1 LNASGP
7 LTASAAGASTV
18 DALVVEGLSKRFGG
32 ALALNNVDL
41 SVRQREVHGLLG
53 SNGSGKST
61 LIKILAG
68 FHAPEPGGRVR
79 LFGHDVPLPIQ
90 GHKARSLGLAFVH
103 QNLGLIPSL
112 SLTENLRLIRL
123 SSGQAWRISW
133 RREHDA
139 AAEVFAR
146 YGLRLDP
153 RAKVG
158 SLSAVEQALFA
169 IVRAVEDLR
178 SSANAHV
185 GGGLLVLDEPTPF
198 LPRVGVEQLFALVR
212 QVVAEGASV
221 IFVSHDIAEVMEITD
236 RATVLRDGMV
246 VGTLETRS
254 ASHETFVERIIG
266 RTVVPFHSDTRA
278 DNRPRTAIRVEK
290 LVAPGLGPVSLEI
303 GKGEIVGV
311 TGLIG
316 SGFDRICAS
325 IYGAAPA
332 QGGRILFESGAEIDL
347 SRTSPKSSLEAGV
360 AYLPADRLGAAGV
373 GELSVVNNVMLPLLD
388 QMRNSFGLD
397 HRRMIR
403 SAREL
408 GAEFGVKPNIPLMPL
423 GSLSGGNQQKALM
436 AKWLQTKP
444 KLILLDEP
452 TQGVD
457 VGARQQLLA
466 ALDAAS
472 SDGASILLASTDY
485 EQLAQI
491 CHRVVVFARGQA
503 TIELTGSQV
512 TKDTIAEHCYHSMT
526 SVA

>member
-1 LNASGP
+1 
-7 LTASAAGASTV
+7 LTAATAGASAS
-18 DALVVEGLSKRFGG
+18 DALVVERLSKRFGG
-32 ALALNNVDL
+32 ALALNEVDL
-41 SVRQREVHGLLG
+41 TVRAREVHGLLG
-53 SNGSGKST
+53 TNGSGKST

-90 GHKARSLGLAFVH
+90 GHRARGLGLAFVH

-123 SSGQAWRISW
+123 ASAPDWRISW
-133 RREHDA
+133 RREHDS

-178 SSANAHV
+178 SSADAHG

-236 RATVLRDGMV
+236 RATVLRDGVV

-254 ASHETFVERIIG
+254 ASHDAFVERIIG
-266 RTVVPFHSDTRA
+266 RSVVPFHVHALAGDRR
-278 DNRPRTAIRVEK
+278 RPAARLRN

-303 GKGEIVGV
+303 GEGEIVGM

-316 SGFDRICAS
+316 SGFDRVCAAM
-325 IYGAAPA
+325 YGAAPA
-332 QGGRILFESGAEIDL
+332 GGGDLVFENGTEIDL
-347 SRTSPKSSLEAGV
+347 PATSPKASLAAGI

-373 GELSVVNNVMLPLLD
+373 GGLSVADNMMLPILD
-388 QMRNSFGLD
+388 RMRNGFGLD
-397 HRRMIR
+397 RRRMIR
-403 SAREL
+403 AAREL
-408 GAEFGVKPNIPLMPL
+408 GAAFGVKPNIPSLPL
-423 GSLSGGNQQKALM
+423 SALSGGNQQKALM
-436 AKWLQTKP
+436 AKWLQTRP
-444 KLILLDEP
+444 RLILLDEP

-472 SDGASILLASTDY
+472 REGAAVVIASTDY

-491 CHRVVVFARGQA
+491 CHRVIVFARGQA
-503 TIELTGSQV
+503 TAELAGAQL
-512 TKDTIAEHCYHSMT
+512 TKETIAEYCYHSMT
-526 SVA
+526 SIA